1 MTDLNLPK
9 KTNEMIDNSELTKNQ
24 KVVLSALT
32 NSEKPLSAYE
42 ILEFNH
48 VRDKGIK
55 APLTVYRALEKL
67 ITFGLVHRIES
78 LNAFIACDSAPHI
91 EPAGFI
97 ICNNCKN
104 TTELRIND
112 CEDHLTRGAREIDFH
127 VEKVRVE
134 VTGQCDS
141 CRKSA

>member
-1 MTDLNLPK
+1 MMEVSN
-9 KTNEMIDNSELTKNQ
+9 LTKNQ

-32 NSEKPLSAYE
+32 RSEKPLSAYD
-42 ILEFNH
+42 ILEFNN

-67 ITFGLVHRIES
+67 VAYGLVHRIES

-104 TTELRIND
+104 TTELRIRD
-112 CEDHLTRGAREIDFH
+112 CEDHLTKGARDIGFN

-134 VTGQCDS
+134 VTGQCRS
-141 CRKSA
+141 CNKSSQKSH